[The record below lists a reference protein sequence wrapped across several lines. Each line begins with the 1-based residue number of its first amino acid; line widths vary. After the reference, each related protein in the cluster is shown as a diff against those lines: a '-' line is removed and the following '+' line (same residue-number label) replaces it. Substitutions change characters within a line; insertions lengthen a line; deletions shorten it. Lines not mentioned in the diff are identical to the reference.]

1 MREFPVKKSGVCRT
15 EFWHVILKHGK
26 GDIMEFLH
34 TYRFLIRF
42 LFKLLFLGVFIFL
55 MLVFVIRP
63 YRMSGNKMF
72 PAVRD
77 GDFAVFYRIGEPY
90 VGDVVL
96 YETDDG
102 LQVGRVVAYG
112 TQTVDFLDG
121 SGYTVNDYV
130 PSEEIPYP
138 TEGGDCLTYPVQVPE
153 GSVFLLN
160 DFRPDLSDS
169 RTYGVVSADQV
180 QGKLLFLFRRR
191 NF

>member
-1 MREFPVKKSGVCRT
+1 
-15 EFWHVILKHGK
+15 
-26 GDIMEFLH
+26 MEFLH